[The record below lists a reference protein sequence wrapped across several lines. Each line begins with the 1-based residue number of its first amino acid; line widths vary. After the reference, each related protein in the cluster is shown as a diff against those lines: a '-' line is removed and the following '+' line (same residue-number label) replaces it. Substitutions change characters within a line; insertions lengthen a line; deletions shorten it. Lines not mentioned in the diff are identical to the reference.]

1 MSTTT
6 PMLRSQTSTVL
17 TPQWISTLG
26 PSNSSLHATHHQLPP
41 PASTTHSNASF
52 PQQPPAYS
60 PSSTT
65 STTTAH
71 QSPGAATT
79 SPSTLPPPPPPP
91 PPAYGGA
98 PSNNNSMVTRSP
110 FFGSVGVSQTAGR
123 STLSAGLASWRNAG
137 PTTNSPGVSPS
148 LGPSVIG
155 SSPPPPPP
163 SYSATVTTVS
173 GTSNQSKKAT
183 LFCEIADQVYT
194 RIVNESR
201 YSVGGA
207 VAVPVAATATTTAKE
222 SAAVSRLPCPAS
234 ATAAAAAEKAEKEKE
249 AEKIGKYLNVI
260 RVAGLGDDGKS
271 KISSAVTLACQT
283 SLSEPSGRFFV
294 FELPPVSAELWPS
307 HTPIQSGVES
317 RTNTPITEFE
327 PNSAFGP
334 SSKKQHDQDTNHNES
349 SSSLPLPPSEEES
362 IWLKSRVCCVACP
375 DQHLMQSLFTKLQE
389 VFGSREGVK
398 LDFVQ
403 RNLPLSCCLVIKAS
417 NSANKNH
424 EAEIVPWGDLME
436 IGAEITV
443 TTNCKESG
451 EFVGDGGMMLPN
463 ASSSADGGP
472 PNRSASSPNTA
483 KPSNVAAFPLPS
495 YQDSVANKTT
505 STGETTKEE
514 KHYVPAPF
522 IPSYFRLLRNERG
535 VFRNALFLRFKSQA
549 KAEIS
554 MMYLERLNLCGR
566 RIRVEHKKQSRSS
579 IVKDTN
585 TPTVPAAPV
594 TTPSNP
600 FSTTTSTTTT
610 AGISNSEIMEANIND
625 LLRRYDRDGFSYPKR
640 LLTDKDLK
648 FLTDLVAA
656 HDLTLETGNTTVS
669 VIRPRKSGASSSLP
683 PAASSAL
690 ANKQVSP
697 ALGSSTPP
705 WAPQTPPLPPKNYHA
720 NPNINNNHNTNSN
733 SNGLTNS
740 SFSEKLESGTMTF
753 RGLRHWKEQRAT
765 AENGGKE
772 ATNNNTKKEIVGASS
787 SSSTSHHNHNHHH
800 EDELSGL
807 PPAMSLD
814 SGSATSKYV
823 RCLDWQEAQ
832 KQGIAAW
839 GTGRGRPVRT

>member
-1 MSTTT
+1 MASTT

-26 PSNSSLHATHHQLPP
+26 PSNSSLHVAHHQLPP
-41 PASTTHSNASF
+41 PASNNNNSSF
-52 PQQPPAYS
+52 PHQPPAYS
-60 PSSTT
+60 PSST
-65 STTTAH
+65 AA
-71 QSPGAATT
+71 SPGSATT

-91 PPAYGGA
+91 PPAYGGGGA

-110 FFGSVGVSQTAGR
+110 YFGGVGVSQTGGR
-123 STLSAGLASWRNAG
+123 ATLSAGLASWRNAG
-137 PTTNSPGVSPS
+137 PTTNSPGISPS
-148 LGPSVIG
+148 LGPSALG
-155 SSPPPPPP
+155 SSSSPPPPPP
-163 SYSATVTTVS
+163 SYNATVTTVS

-201 YSVGGA
+201 YTVGGA
-207 VAVPVAATATTTAKE
+207 VPIAATTTKDTSSSTSAATA
-222 SAAVSRLPCPAS
+222 VRLPSPAS

-260 RVAGLGDDGKS
+260 RIAGLGDDGKT

-294 FELPPVSAELWPS
+294 FELPPVGAELWPS
-307 HTPIQSGVES
+307 HSPLQSGVES
-317 RTNTPITEFE
+317 SANTPITEFE

-334 SSKKQHDQDTNHNES
+334 SKKQLHGDHDSNELS
-349 SSSLPLPPSEEES
+349 SSVLPPAEEDA

-443 TTNCKESG
+443 TTNTNNNNKESG
-451 EFVGDGGMMLPN
+451 EFGPEDGSMMLPN
-463 ASSSADGGP
+463 ASSSDGGGPP

-483 KPSNVAAFPLPS
+483 KPSTVSTFPLPS
-495 YQDSVANKTT
+495 YQETVVSKT
-505 STGETTKEE
+505 EDTTKEE
-514 KHYVPAPF
+514 KQYVPAPF

-585 TPTVPAAPV
+585 TPTAPV
-594 TTPSNP
+594 AP
-600 FSTTTSTTTT
+600 TTTT
-610 AGISNSEIMEANIND
+610 AAAAPTTGVIISNTEIMEANIND

-640 LLTDKDLK
+640 LLTEKDLK

-656 HDLTLETGNTTVS
+656 HELTFETGNTTVS
-669 VIRPRKSGASSSLP
+669 VIRPRKSGGTSSSTSLP
-683 PAASSAL
+683 PPASSASL

-705 WAPQTPPLPPKNYHA
+705 WAPQTPPLAPKSYHA
-720 NPNINNNHNTNSN
+720 NPNVNSNNTNG
-733 SNGLTNS
+733 NGLANA

-753 RGLRHWKEQRAT
+753 RGLRHWKEQRA
-765 AENGGKE
+765 AAASENGVKDG
-772 ATNNNTKKEIVGASS
+772 KKETSSSALSASS
-787 SSSTSHHNHNHHH
+787 SSAMHH
-800 EDELSGL
+800 EDDLSGL

-839 GTGRGRPVRT
+839 GAGRGRPVRT